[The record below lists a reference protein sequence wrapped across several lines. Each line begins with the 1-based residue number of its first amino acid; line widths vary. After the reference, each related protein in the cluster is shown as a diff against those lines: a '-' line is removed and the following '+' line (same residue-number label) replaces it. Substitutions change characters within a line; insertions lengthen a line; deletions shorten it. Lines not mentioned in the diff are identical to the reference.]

1 MFVKPINVQSLCIIQ
16 NQKAQDACLENQK
29 WVNGTLKHNN
39 ANVGISKQ
47 KHARN
52 ADIFRETSD

>member
-1 MFVKPINVQSLCIIQ
+1 MFIKPINVQSLCTIQ
-16 NQKAQDACLENQK
+16 NQKARDACLENQK
-29 WVNGTLKHNN
+29 WVNGTLKRNN
-39 ANVGISKQ
+39 ANVGIS